1 MNRRRRSPDG
11 KHRLTSIVSKDVEEQ
26 LGCGFN
32 DPRRICRTDEGRG
45 FDDSRNPRWDEGKKR
60 KKRKAPFDCIRC
72 FRAVSPASRFQL
84 FRVRIIFAFKYSVQ

>member
-11 KHRLTSIVSKDVEEQ
+11 THRLTSIVSKDVEEQ

-32 DPRRICRTDEGRG
+32 DPWRICRIDEGRG

-60 KKRKAPFDCIRC
+60 KRKRKEESA
-72 FRAVSPASRFQL
+72 L
-84 FRVRIIFAFKYSVQ
+84 